1 MENST
6 LEYTCALCGMPSY
19 DPLCTSCSDS
29 YERVYGPLDLYDT
42 LISEGMT
49 DDELIAL
56 NERAAE
62 ILLSMGLD
70 RLGNELK

>member
-1 MENST
+1 MELN
-6 LEYTCALCGMPSY
+6 YTCALCGMPSY
-19 DPLCTSCSDS
+19 DPLCESCDTT

-56 NERAAE
+56 NEHAAE